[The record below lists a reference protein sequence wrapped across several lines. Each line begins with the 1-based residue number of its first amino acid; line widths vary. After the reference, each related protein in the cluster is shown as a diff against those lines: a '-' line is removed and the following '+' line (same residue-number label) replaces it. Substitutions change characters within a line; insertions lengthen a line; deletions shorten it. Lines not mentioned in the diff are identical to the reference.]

1 MDAALSVVTQHL
13 FFFLATL
20 KSSLKRILK
29 TVENCRGFLIKIQST

>member
-1 MDAALSVVTQHL
+1 MQLIVLWLNTN
-13 FFFLATL
+13 FFLATL